1 MATAYQIAERTKAA
15 VTPRAIEQAKARA
28 IELMREAYCAKPVP
42 IEGQLQL
49 ICLSGRIARG
59 YDKLAI
65 ARRSVM
71 MRSSDIARTPIVW
84 ERETRGGEWEPIE
97 RKPGN
102 VVDVLARANPIETGF
117 QLLRSWFAFYI
128 GTGSGYLVARRH
140 LGDAAPPS
148 EFWVAES
155 QLVQVIP
162 GRHRSPAAWL
172 YNRSG
177 VRERIDPEN
186 MVAMLDWTPQAAP
199 DGSGALAS
207 IRHQAQARYD
217 IPRLIAAL
225 IANGGN
231 VGGTYKM
238 SPLE

>member
-1 MATAYQIAERTKAA
+1 MSLRQVIGDLIAGRSSTKDKAGEASLAKYPYPGDGTTMPALPLHMQYQPWTLSADVLDA
-15 VTPRAIEQAKARA
+15 PAILTR
-28 IELMREAYCAKPVP
+28 
-42 IEGQLQL
+42 
-49 ICLSGRIARG
+49 
-59 YDKLAI
+59 LAI

-186 MVAMLDWTPQAAP
+186 MVAMLDWNPQAAP

-225 IANGGN
+225 IAADIEAE
-231 VGGTYKM
+231 VGT
-238 SPLE
+238 